1 MQRSTVKGFL
11 VNVKTL
17 LTGYGIFLA
26 YVIATNLVI
35 RPMVKQFN
43 VPLLKDVL

>member
-1 MQRSTVKGFL
+1 MSVKQ
-11 VNVKTL
+11 V
-17 LTGYGIFLA
+17 LTGYAIFVG

-35 RPMVKQFN
+35 RPMVKQLN